1 MRKLLAGVGTL
12 VVVAVLAVSFGITAC
27 SGSAANNALANA
39 MRALGRTPGTIY
51 NYGTDG
57 QLVYQAHC
65 ASLDFGRD
73 TEFDVYSWD
82 SASGTSKRIAD
93 SSVVQISCGQNI
105 IKTVGFTT
113 VYISDSAQGA
123 LFANSQQFYKIRVDN
138 NDRGVPLVNF
148 AWRAVKNQFAGTD
161 QVVQVCDQWN
171 NPILAFAG
179 SINGFATDVAKST
192 MFQVNYNK
200 TTGYVW
206 IGRGSYTVTDTK
218 LLNQSA

>member
-1 MRKLLAGVGTL
+1 VKKTGFVGIVTTLIALGTVGVMLL
-12 VVVAVLAVSFGITAC
+12 VASC
-27 SGSAANNALANA
+27 SGSAINNSLASA

-65 ASLDFGRD
+65 ASLAFGRD
-73 TEFDVYSWD
+73 TEFDVYAYD
-82 SASGTSKRIAD
+82 PDKGTSKRIAD
-93 SSVVQISCGQNI
+93 SSVVQISCGNNI

-113 VYISDSAQGA
+113 VYISDAAQGA
-123 LFANSQQFYKIRVDN
+123 LFANSQQFYKIRIEN
-138 NDRGVPLVNF
+138 NDRGIPLVNF
-148 AWRAVKNQFAGTD
+148 AWRSVKNQFAGTD

-206 IGRGSYTVTDTK
+206 ISRGSYTVTDTA
-218 LLNQSA
+218 LIG